1 VCSLRRR
8 VLDLRDAMR
17 EGEER
22 NTLCGI
28 VAVKGDNVCCAFV
41 NSFNLSRF
49 LDENSGRSGSFVS
62 ISNEYG

>member
-1 VCSLRRR
+1 MFNVRKAGRRSDCECVSVCSLRRR

-28 VAVKGDNVCCAFV
+28 VAVKGDNVC
-41 NSFNLSRF
+41 
-49 LDENSGRSGSFVS
+49 
-62 ISNEYG
+62 